1 MEIFSPHYSGLRD
14 GNQITIREN
23 YLPPDYQPGT
33 FHVFLSIIHHPLI
46 NLMNL
51 KKHKAKD
58 STSKLLVI
66 GWREIVALP
75 NLGIS
80 QIKAKIDTG
89 ARSSALH
96 AYHVEKFQRDEQEMI
111 RFQVHPDQRDTKHT
125 VTAEAELLEYREVRN
140 SGGQVQLRPAILTTI
155 ELNGLQWQ
163 IELTLTNR
171 DVMGFR
177 MLLGRQAVRDRF
189 LVAPGK
195 SFLQS
200 NQHPKQ

>member
-1 MEIFSPHYSGLRD
+1 MRS
-14 GNQITIREN
+14 Q
-23 YLPPDYQPGT
+23 
-33 FHVFLSIIHHPLI
+33 
-46 NLMNL
+46 
-51 KKHKAKD
+51 KHTTDDLAN
-58 STSKLLVI
+58 KLLVI

-96 AYHVEKFQRDEQEMI
+96 AFHVEKFQRDDQEMI
-111 RFQVHPDQRDTKHT
+111 RFQVHPYQRDSKHT

-140 SGGQVQLRPAILTTI
+140 SGGKAQLRPAILTTV
-155 ELNGLQWQ
+155 ELDCLQWQ

-189 LVAPGK
+189 LVNPGK

-200 NQHPKQ
+200 NQHQKNINSKQ

>member
-1 MEIFSPHYSGLRD
+1 M
-14 GNQITIREN
+14 
-23 YLPPDYQPGT
+23 
-33 FHVFLSIIHHPLI
+33 
-46 NLMNL
+46 
-51 KKHKAKD
+51 
-58 STSKLLVI
+58 
-66 GWREIVALP
+66 
-75 NLGIS
+75 
-80 QIKAKIDTG
+80 
-89 ARSSALH
+89 
-96 AYHVEKFQRDEQEMI
+96 
-111 RFQVHPDQRDTKHT
+111 
-125 VTAEAELLEYREVRN
+125 EYREVRN

-155 ELNGLQWQ
+155 DIELNGVQWQ

>member
-1 MEIFSPHYSGLRD
+1 
-14 GNQITIREN
+14 
-23 YLPPDYQPGT
+23 
-33 FHVFLSIIHHPLI
+33 
-46 NLMNL
+46 MNL
-51 KKHKAKD
+51 TKD
-58 STSKLLVI
+58 QRKDAANKLLVI
-66 GWREIVALP
+66 GWREIVTLP

-96 AYHVEKFQRDEQEMI
+96 AFPVEKFQREGQEMI
-111 RFQVHPDQRDTKHT
+111 HFQVHPYQRDTEHT
-125 VTAEAELLEYREVRN
+125 ITAEAKLLEYREIRPS
-140 SGGQVQLRPAILTTI
+140 SGKTQLRPVILTNV
-155 ELNGLQWQ
+155 ELDNVQWQ

-189 LVAPGK
+189 LVDPGK

-200 NQHPKQ
+200 DQHQAKY